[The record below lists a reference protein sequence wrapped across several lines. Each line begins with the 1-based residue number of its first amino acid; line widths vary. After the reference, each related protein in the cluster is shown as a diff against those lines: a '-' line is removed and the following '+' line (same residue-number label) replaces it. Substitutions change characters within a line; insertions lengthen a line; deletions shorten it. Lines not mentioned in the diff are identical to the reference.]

1 MRESKR
7 NWPYPSGDTA
17 ILGWGI
23 VAISLA
29 GTLDP
34 TLGNDGPIAWD
45 IASMSDSPPD
55 RLLERLRAA
64 GQSHL
69 VQFWDELSATSRAQ
83 LVSQLEAVDFEL
95 LARLVADE
103 DEKPNFSELATRAA
117 APPAVRS
124 DGTGAAWSA
133 TDARQAGEQALSA
146 GRVGVVIVAGGQG
159 TRLGFDQP
167 KGMFPIGPVSGRTL
181 FEFFADALRA
191 ASKHYGVRIPLYLM
205 TSPLTHDETIRYW
218 SENHYLGLPPED
230 VRIFCQGVMPAV
242 DAANG
247 KLLLATKDSLALSPD
262 GHGGTIAALQKS
274 GCFDNAQA
282 RGVDLLSYI
291 QVDNPLVKLCDAN
304 LIGHHLM
311 SGSEMTTQVVR
322 KRYAE
327 EKVGNV
333 VWIDGKVRIIEYS
346 DLPASAAE
354 ARGEDGQLKLWAG
367 NIAVHV
373 MDVPFLRRASAAAD
387 ALPFHRAYKVVPY
400 VDGTGQEV
408 KPTQPNA
415 IKFERF
421 IFDLLPWAE
430 NAFVVEVAPEEA
442 FAPVKNAD
450 GAANDTPA
458 QAKAAISRLHQSW
471 LEAAGVEVADG
482 VQVEINPR
490 FASSAEDLAKKVT
503 AGERVTADRYFAP
516 EP

>member
-1 MRESKR
+1 
-7 NWPYPSGDTA
+7 
-17 ILGWGI
+17 
-23 VAISLA
+23 
-29 GTLDP
+29 
-34 TLGNDGPIAWD
+34 
-45 IASMSDSPPD
+45 MSDSPPNHLLQ
-55 RLLERLRAA
+55 RLHAA
-64 GQSHL
+64 GQSQL
-69 VQFWDELSATSRAQ
+69 IQFWDELSAAGRSQLVAQ
-83 LVSQLEAVDFEL
+83 LEEVDFEL
-95 LARLVADE
+95 LGHLVAGQ
-103 DEKPNFSELATRAA
+103 DEKPDFAELAARAT

-133 TDARQAGEQALSA
+133 ADARQAGEQALAA

-191 ASKHYGVRIPLYLM
+191 ASRRYGVRMPLYLM
-205 TSPLTHDETIRYW
+205 TSPLTHAETLRYW
-218 SENHYLGLPPED
+218 SENDYLGLPPED

-242 DAANG
+242 DAASG
-247 KLLLATKDSLALSPD
+247 KLLLAEKDSLALSPD
-262 GHGGTIAALQKS
+262 GHGGTVAALEKS
-274 GCFDNAQA
+274 GCFDDAQA

-291 QVDNPLVKLCDAN
+291 QVDNPLVTLCDPD
-304 LIGHHLM
+304 LLGHHLM

-333 VWIDGKVRIIEYS
+333 VWVDGKVRIIEYS
-346 DLPASAAE
+346 DLPAAAAE
-354 ARGEDGQLKLWAG
+354 ARDADGQLKLWAG

-373 MDVPFLRRASAAAD
+373 MDVPFLRRAAAAVD
-387 ALPFHRAYKVVPY
+387 ALPFHRAHKVVPFI
-400 VDGTGQEV
+400 DPSGQRV
-408 KPTQPNA
+408 KPERPNA

-430 NAFVVEVAPEEA
+430 NAFVVEVDPAEA

-458 QAKAAISRLHQSW
+458 QAKAAISRLHRRW
-471 LEAAGVEVADG
+471 LAAAGVEVADG

-490 FASSAEDLAKKVT
+490 FARSAAELAGKLP
-503 AGERVTADRYFAP
+503 AGQRVTADRYFAAQG
-516 EP
+516 